1 MTVIHLQSGNSSKCL
16 SRYVLADCERDKSGS
31 QIMRYNNIFVVI
43 YFCQFCSPIR
53 CSTVLLAYTAQHEWN
68 WIKNSN
74 HHHHHHHHHHDH
86 DHNSNFFFFN
96 NLEKS
101 IKKTMQ
107 LPVTWHQLPLLYNQS
122 SWLMDK
128 SGKCGDP
135 YPLEKQMY
143 QVYFSQS

>member
-1 MTVIHLQSGNSSKCL
+1 MTVVHLQSGNSSKCL

-53 CSTVLLAYTAQHEWN
+53 CSTVLLAYTAQQEWN

-74 HHHHHHHHHHDH
+74 HHHHH

-101 IKKTMQ
+101 IKKQCNYLWPGTNCHCFTIKVVGWWTS
-107 LPVTWHQLPLLYNQS
+107 LVNVGTHILWKN
-122 SWLMDK
+122 
-128 SGKCGDP
+128 KCIKFIFLKVNVG
-135 YPLEKQMY
+135 
-143 QVYFSQS
+143 

>member
-1 MTVIHLQSGNSSKCL
+1 MNEIELKIVIIIIIIIIIIGEVN
-16 SRYVLADCERDKSGS
+16 
-31 QIMRYNNIFVVI
+31 
-43 YFCQFCSPIR
+43 
-53 CSTVLLAYTAQHEWN
+53 
-68 WIKNSN
+68 
-74 HHHHHHHHHHDH
+74 
-86 DHNSNFFFFN
+86 
-96 NLEKS
+96 
-101 IKKTMQ
+101 KKTMQ